1 MANRTIIKSTT
12 KAIDVSDMRKNLSE
26 ALDAVSHNK
35 NIILVKRRGR
45 VESALIDIDSLEDLL
60 AVQNPE
66 YVKSIARARAS
77 KSSLTP
83 EEVFG
88 DLWDEA

>member
-1 MANRTIIKSTT
+1 MSTKTIN
-12 KAIDVSDMRKNLSE
+12 ASDMRKNLSE
-26 ALDAVSHNK
+26 ALDAVRDNK
-35 NIILVKRRGR
+35 NIILVKRRGK
-45 VESALIDIDSLEDLL
+45 VESALIDIDSLEDML

-66 YVKSIARARAS
+66 YVKSIAAARAD
-77 KSSLTP
+77 KKTYTP

>member
-1 MANRTIIKSTT
+1 MSTRT
-12 KAIDVSDMRKNLSE
+12 IDVSDMRKNLSE
-26 ALDAVSHNK
+26 VLDATRGNK
-35 NIILVKRRGR
+35 NIILVKRRGK

-60 AVQNPE
+60 AVQDPE
-66 YVKSIARARAS
+66 YVKSIAEARAS
-77 KSSLTP
+77 KKTYTP